1 MIESGESPLQFP
13 TEIAVKV
20 FGKNEPTFRTA
31 VLTIVRTHYGDEHA
45 VAEQLS
51 KQGAYL
57 SLSVMVVA
65 ASREQI
71 DALYKD
77 LTAHD
82 DILMVL

>member
-1 MIESGESPLQFP
+1 MIEPGESPLQFP
-13 TEIAVKV
+13 AEIAVKV
-20 FGKNEPTFRTA
+20 FGKNEPMFRAA

-45 VAEQLS
+45 VAEQFS

-57 SLSVMVVA
+57 SLSVTVLA

-71 DALYKD
+71 DAMYKD

>member
-1 MIESGESPLQFP
+1 MIEPGESPLQFP
-13 TEIAVKV
+13 AEIAVKV
-20 FGKNEPTFRTA
+20 FGKNESAFRAA
-31 VLTIVRTHYGDEHA
+31 VLTIVSTHYGDEHA

-57 SLSVMVVA
+57 SLSVTVLA

-71 DALYKD
+71 DAMYKE

>member
-1 MIESGESPLQFP
+1 MIEPGESPLQFP
-13 TEIAVKV
+13 AEIAVKV

-57 SLSVMVVA
+57 SLSVTVVA

>member
-13 TEIAVKV
+13 AEIAVKV
-20 FGKNEPTFRTA
+20 FGKNEPTFRVA

-57 SLSVMVVA
+57 SLSVTVLA

-71 DALYKD
+71 DAMYKD

>member
-1 MIESGESPLQFP
+1 MIEPGQSPLQFP
-13 TEIAVKV
+13 AEIAVKV
-20 FGKNEPTFRTA
+20 FGKNEHTFRSA
-31 VLTIVRTHYGDEHA
+31 VLTIVRTHYGDEHE

-57 SLSVMVVA
+57 SISVTVVA

-71 DALYKD
+71 DALYKE

>member
-1 MIESGESPLQFP
+1 MIDPSESPLQFP
-13 TEIAVKV
+13 AEIAVKV
-20 FGKNEPTFRTA
+20 FGKNEPAFREA
-31 VLTIVRTHYGDEHA
+31 VLLIVRTHYGDDHV
-45 VAEQLS
+45 VAEQIS

-57 SLSVMVVA
+57 SLSVKVLA

-71 DALYKD
+71 DAMYKE

>member
-1 MIESGESPLQFP
+1 MIEPGDSPLQFP
-13 TEIAVKV
+13 AEIAVKV
-20 FGKNEPTFRTA
+20 FGKNEPTFRMA

-45 VAEQLS
+45 VNEQLS

-57 SLSVMVVA
+57 SISVTVVA

-71 DALYKD
+71 DAMYKD